1 MGTLPKMSTFLE
13 RLNGIVLIVATG
25 LIHLIRVPDHFEIAS
40 YLGWLFIANF
50 LGSLVAAVG
59 IYRGTAWGWLLG
71 VLIAAASFVL
81 FLVSRTLG
89 LPATHHELVG
99 HWSTLGIIS
108 LIVEGLFVALY
119 LSVTAIR
126 RR

>member
-1 MGTLPKMSTFLE
+1 MGALPKMSSFVS

-25 LIHLIRVPDHFEIAS
+25 LIHLIRVPHHFEIAP

-50 LGSLVAAVG
+50 VGSLVVAVG
-59 IYRGTAWGWLLG
+59 IYRGSLWGWLLG
-71 VLIAAASFVL
+71 VLIATASFVL
-81 FLVSRTLG
+81 FLVSRTIG

-119 LSVTAIR
+119 VSVTALR
-126 RR
+126 R